1 MSAREKVLDRRQKIR
16 QAIHEAAIEEFS
28 ANGLVG
34 ASTQAIARRAG
45 LSKPQLH
52 YYISSKEE
60 LYEETLLFIIDKW
73 KDQFFLSIQSDDPKT
88 VISEYIAIKV
98 RHALAEPKLCRLF
111 ANEVAR
117 GAPILKRHWSASR
130 ESVEKAADIM
140 RSWIAD
146 GKIKPVDPYLFQME
160 MWAVTQHFADYEAQV
175 RFMLDLG
182 EDHPI
187 DENRIIAD
195 VTALFL
201 RACGLEPDG

>member
-1 MSAREKVLDRRQKIR
+1 MSSREKVLDRRQKIR
-16 QAIHEAAIEEFS
+16 EAIREAAIEEFS
-28 ANGLVG
+28 ANGMVG

-60 LYEETLLFIIDKW
+60 LYEETLLYIIDKW
-73 KDQFFLSIQSDDPKT
+73 SNLFFLSSQSDDPKA
-88 VISEYIAIKV
+88 VISDYIAIKI
-98 RHALAEPKLCRLF
+98 RHALAEPEVCRLF

-117 GAPILKRHWSASR
+117 GASMLRRHWSASR
-130 ESVEKAADIM
+130 EAVEKAAVII
-140 RSWIAD
+140 RSWVAD

-175 RFMLDLG
+175 RFMLDLADD
-182 EDHPI
+182 EPI
-187 DENRIIAD
+187 DEDRLIKE

-201 RACGLEPDG
+201 RHCGLDG